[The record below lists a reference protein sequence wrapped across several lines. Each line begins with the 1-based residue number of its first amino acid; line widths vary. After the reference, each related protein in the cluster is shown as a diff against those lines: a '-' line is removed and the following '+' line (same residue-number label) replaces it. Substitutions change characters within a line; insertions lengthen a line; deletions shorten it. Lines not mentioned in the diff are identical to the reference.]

1 MALNSGEKR
10 QTQFHE
16 VKPNERSEANNWK
29 IALRIFRLLVGT
41 IPKTC
46 KVMNLNKTSV
56 ACQTIRAATEIT

>member
-29 IALRIFRLLVGT
+29 IALRILRLLGGT
-41 IPKTC
+41 IPKPV
-46 KVMNLNKTSV
+46 K
-56 ACQTIRAATEIT
+56 

>member
-29 IALRIFRLLVGT
+29 IALRIFRLLEEQS
-41 IPKTC
+41 P
-46 KVMNLNKTSV
+46 NLQSNEFKQDLS
-56 ACQTIRAATEIT
+56 CLSDYSGCN